1 MPSAS
6 LYLHIPFCRT
16 RCSYCSFNTYAGL
29 ERLVEPYLAALRQEI
44 GLSGQD
50 TRYRV
55 PTIYLGGGTPSLLKP
70 QQIAA
75 LLDACSSHFDLPA
88 GMEISIEANPGTVD
102 VEKLRGFKAAGITRL
117 SLGVQSAQAEELTFF
132 NRGHTFEE
140 AEQAFRMARQAGY
153 DNVSI
158 DLIYGA
164 PHQTLD
170 CWRDSLDRVLTWE
183 PDHISLYSL
192 TIDEGT
198 QLKKWT
204 EQGQVDALDPDLA
217 ADMYDVAG
225 EKLQQA
231 GLRQY
236 EISNWAR
243 PGYECRHNRQY
254 WLNQPYLGLGAGA
267 YGTAGGVR
275 YWNVKAVGKYIER
288 VEQGEGHSFP
298 PSPAADGFETI
309 DEKLAMSET
318 MILGLR
324 LVAEGVSRE
333 PFARRFG
340 HTIDQVFGSAIS
352 DLVSL
357 GLLVDDGQTL
367 RLTERAYLISN
378 QVFVRF
384 LEI

>member
-1 MPSAS
+1 MPSAG

-44 GLSGQD
+44 GLLGQG
-50 TRYRV
+50 TRYRT

-70 QQIAA
+70 QQVAA
-75 LLDACSSHFDLPA
+75 LLDACSSHFELPA

-117 SLGVQSAQAEELTFF
+117 SLGVQSAQAGELDFF
-132 NRGHTFEE
+132 NRRHTFEE
-140 AEQAFRMARQAGY
+140 AGQAFRMARQAGY

-170 CWRDSLDRVLTWE
+170 SWRDSLDRVLKWE
-183 PDHISLYSL
+183 PDHVSLYSL

-198 QLKKWT
+198 QLKKWA

-217 ADMYDVAG
+217 ADMYDVAC
-225 EKLQQA
+225 EKLQKA
-231 GLRQY
+231 GLCHY

-243 PGYECRHNRQY
+243 PGCECRHNRQY
-254 WLNQPYLGLGAGA
+254 WLNEPYLGLGAGA
-267 YGTAGGVR
+267 YGTVGGVR
-275 YWNVKAVGKYIER
+275 YWNVKPVGKYIER
-288 VEQGEGHSFP
+288 VEQGEGRCFP

-340 HTIDQVFGSAIS
+340 RTIDQVFGSAIS
-352 DLVSL
+352 DLVRL

-367 RLTERAYLISN
+367 RLAERAYLISN

-384 LEI
+384 LE